1 MVATN
6 RPLLIT
12 IKATAID
19 GVNYLLIKAG
29 YNSVKI
35 REGFFEWG
43 RRNEE
48 RMCGRGGLRCEEAKK
63 RRHDLHNQR
72 VVLLVVPLA
81 YLMVVNYFV
90 GTTQSWHTEKIFCKV
105 FFPKIVLNVLK
116 Y

>member
-1 MVATN
+1 MDGRRKFFVGECVRMGPWCINNGSDKQAITYYHQGN
-6 RPLLIT
+6 R
-12 IKATAID
+12 D
-19 GVNYLLIKAG
+19 RWRELLIKAG

-48 RMCGRGGLRCEEAKK
+48 RMCGRGGLRGEEAKK

-81 YLMVVNYFV
+81 YLMVVNFFV
-90 GTTQSWHTEKIFCKV
+90 GTT
-105 FFPKIVLNVLK
+105 
-116 Y
+116 